1 MKLESSTM
9 AIGLFNQFAKAMIAF
24 AKDQT
29 TLEIMAIQFADEN
42 ENFQFTFESET
53 LSVSNSRMSYSIE
66 YRALLQATFTE
77 QVEDLLTIAIYE
89 KNGNCYSFSLTSD

>member
-9 AIGLFNQFAKAMIAF
+9 AILLFNQFAKAMIAF

-42 ENFQFTFESET
+42 ETFQFTFEPERF
-53 LSVSNSRMSYSIE
+53 LVSNSRMSYSVE
-66 YRALLQATFTE
+66 YRAFAQANLTE
-77 QVEDLLTIAIYE
+77 LVDDMLTIGLYE